1 MSIFL
6 GYTVL
11 SKGTSIFFIV
21 RNNTTLNFTQ
31 RRQTANER
39 VENTVFNLFIHEYYL
54 VNVHY
59 IHVTLFRLTVIDCYV
74 SSQETGHHFVKK
86 SLTGVV
92 EQFFPQSLLFPLKP
106 AVIKVIFPTVENS
119 HFILVFPTVRFKPQ
133 HVGLDFILKNLETQ

>member
-59 IHVTLFRLTVIDCYV
+59 THVTLYRRTVIDCYV
-74 SSQETGHHFVKK
+74 SSQETGHHFVKNHWPV
-86 SLTGVV
+86 L
-92 EQFFPQSLLFPLKP
+92 
-106 AVIKVIFPTVENS
+106 
-119 HFILVFPTVRFKPQ
+119 
-133 HVGLDFILKNLETQ
+133 

>member
-11 SKGTSIFFIV
+11 SKGTSISFIV

-31 RRQTANER
+31 RRRTASER

-59 IHVTLFRLTVIDCYV
+59 IHVTLYRRTVIDCYV
-74 SSQETGHHFVKK
+74 SSQETGHHKK

-92 EQFFPQSLLFPLKP
+92 EQFSPQSLLFPLKP

-119 HFILVFPTVRFKPQ
+119 YFILVFPIVRFKPQ
-133 HVGLDFILKNLETQ
+133 NAG